1 MCKMTIS
8 PGVFFIFWAVRGR
21 GWGGGVKGQKIAQ
34 NEKQQ
39 LHLSHAISQEQCS
52 I

>member
-1 MCKMTIS
+1 M
-8 PGVFFIFWAVRGR
+8 GL
-21 GWGGGVKGQKIAQ
+21 KGKQKIAQ

-39 LHLSHAISQEQCS
+39 LHLSRAISQEQYS